1 MENLDF
7 LPKFYFFSESD
18 APGLAKQKN
27 LNKKDVNDMLQF
39 TLPIKQFLEF
49 SNHIKTIAELNNL
62 VDKKNTNMVQSEYV
76 FFLIRIL
83 SFRII

>member
-1 MENLDF
+1 
-7 LPKFYFFSESD
+7 
-18 APGLAKQKN
+18 
-27 LNKKDVNDMLQF
+27 MLQF